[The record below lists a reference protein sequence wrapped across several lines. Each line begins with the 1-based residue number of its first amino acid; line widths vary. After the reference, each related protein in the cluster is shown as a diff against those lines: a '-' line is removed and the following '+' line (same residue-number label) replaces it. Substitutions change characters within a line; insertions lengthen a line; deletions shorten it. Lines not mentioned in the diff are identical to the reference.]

1 MIRSKLYTQD
11 TVDYFIYAEWTKVPH
26 NIGGIFAFLAYWENW
41 KYSCR
46 QDHGNASRCFSK
58 IAQAFGHI
66 LSKATSLLKKIL
78 AQILVLRWHLETEDL
93 SKQKGIADDSNEFG
107 ELSASMGGLL
117 NESEYLKYLEVF
129 IFKFKRVKWK
139 AWKSN

>member
-1 MIRSKLYTQD
+1 MHQIWIILCNLC
-11 TVDYFIYAEWTKVPH
+11 V
-26 NIGGIFAFLAYWENW
+26 
-41 KYSCR
+41 
-46 QDHGNASRCFSK
+46 SK

-78 AQILVLRWHLETEDL
+78 ALILVLRWHLETEAL
-93 SKQKGIADDSNEFG
+93 LKQKCIADDSNEFG

-129 IFKFKRVKWK
+129 IFRFKRVKWK
-139 AWKSN
+139 A